1 MTKCSTAARFRSTC
15 SIPAPTSGSRNRRRT
30 SKARG
35 NGERLRCAI
44 FNISYCSSAL
54 FQGMAT
60 SAEGSKPAV
69 KVFVA
74 TTVMLTF
81 ISFWRASAIVLAD
94 LASSAYYAGGDAE
107 KVIGKSAPWFI
118 LGVMLFSYAVRALYI
133 ESSSMFVRGGV
144 YRVVKEAMGGTLA
157 KFSVSALLF
166 DYVLTGP
173 ISAVSAGQYLAGFIK
188 DMGDYFHRPLHF
200 SDDHFAAGLAV
211 LVVFYF
217 WWKNTQGMHESSQK
231 ALQIMIITTVMVVI
245 LIIWCTITVLRAPI
259 QLPPSPL
266 QPGVIP
272 LNKESLGWLNGT
284 WFAHLTWII
293 LFVGFGH
300 SVLAMSGEETLAQV
314 NREIEHPKLKNL
326 EKTGLVIFVYSLLFT
341 SLVSVFAVMM
351 IPDKVRPDYFANLI
365 GGIAMYLAG
374 PIVLKLLFHGFVV
387 VVGVLILAGAQNTSI
402 VGANGVL
409 NRVAEDGVLTD
420 WFQKPQPKY
429 GTSYRIINMI
439 VGMQLL
445 TIILSKGNV
454 YVLAGLYAFGVI
466 WSFALKSLA
475 VLVLRYTEPENR
487 QWKVPGNVHVG
498 GKEVPLGLILISAV
512 LLITAL
518 VNLFTKSEATIA
530 GVTFSAVFFALFTYS
545 EHRVAKERHGKP
557 ENLDQFRVY
566 GNQELGS
573 GALGVRP
580 GNILVA
586 VRDPRNLYYLRDV
599 LRNTDTNRQDVVVM
613 TARLYHRE
621 HSFSGSAVVEASQVF
636 DHYEQEL
643 FTAAVAVAEKEG
655 KPVSLLVVPATDVFE
670 AIIVTAQRLDASR
683 IVCGFSNKLT
693 PDEQAKS
700 LGDAWE
706 RLPEPRPRLILE
718 IHEPNGKIHEYPLG
732 PHAPRMRTQDLELM
746 HKVWLDITS
755 DPKYCGAHHYHI
767 VAVALEELRRELNS
781 DQRSEILQK
790 LLDEMHR
797 DEAPG
802 RG

>member
-1 MTKCSTAARFRSTC
+1 MSSSIQARR
-15 SIPAPTSGSRNRRRT
+15 
-30 SKARG
+30 
-35 NGERLRCAI
+35 
-44 FNISYCSSAL
+44 
-54 FQGMAT
+54 
-60 SAEGSKPAV
+60 PAV

-81 ISFWRASAIVLAD
+81 ISFWRAAAIVLSD

-118 LGVMLFSYAVRALYI
+118 LAVMLFSYAVRALYI
-133 ESSSMFVRGGV
+133 ESSAMFVRGGV

-173 ISAVSAGQYLAGFIK
+173 ISAVSAGQYLAGFIDDIGK
-188 DMGDYFHRPLHF
+188 YMHHPMVF
-200 SDDHFAAGLAV
+200 SQDHFAAVFAI
-211 LVVFYF
+211 LVVIYF
-217 WWKNTQGMHESSQK
+217 WWKNIQGIHESSEK

-245 LIIWCTITVLRAPI
+245 LIVWCTITVFRVPI
-259 QLPPSPL
+259 QIPPNPL
-266 QPGVIP
+266 HPGVMR
-272 LNKESLGWLNGT
+272 LNKESLGWLDGT
-284 WFAHLTWII
+284 WFSHLTMII

-326 EKTGLVIFVYSLLFT
+326 EKTGLVIFIYSLLFT
-341 SLVSVFAVMM
+341 SLVSFFAVMI
-351 IPDKVRPDYFANLI
+351 IPDGVRHDYFANLI
-365 GGIAMYLAG
+365 GGITMYLVG
-374 PIVLKLLFHGFVV
+374 PEPLKLIFHAFVV
-387 VVGVLILAGAQNTSI
+387 LVGVLILAGAQNTAI

-420 WFQKPQPKY
+420 WFQKPQKRY
-429 GTSYRIINMI
+429 GTSYRIINLI
-439 VGMQLL
+439 VLMQLV
-445 TIILSKGNV
+445 TIIASRGNV
-454 YVLAGLYAFGVI
+454 YILAALYAFGVI

-487 QWKVPGNVHVG
+487 QWKVPGNLHIG
-498 GKEVPLGLILISAV
+498 GKEVPLGLIAISTV
-512 LLITAL
+512 LLLTAL

-530 GVTFSAVFFALFTYS
+530 GVAFSAVFFAIFTYS
-545 EHRVAKERHGKP
+545 ERRVIKQRHGKP

-599 LRNTDTNRQDVVVM
+599 LRTTDTARQDVVVM

-621 HSFSGSAVVEASQVF
+621 HTFSGSTVIDASQVF

-643 FTAAVAVAEKEG
+643 FTGAVAVAEKEG

-670 AIIVTAQRLDASR
+670 SIIVTAQRLDSVR
-683 IVCGFSNKLT
+683 IVCGLSNKLT
-693 PDEQAKS
+693 TDEQAK
-700 LGDAWE
+700 LTGDAWE
-706 RLPEPRPRLILE
+706 RLPEPRPRLVLE
-718 IHEPNGKIHEYPLG
+718 IHSPSGSVHEYALG
-732 PHAPRMRTQDLELM
+732 PHTPRLRTQDVELM

-767 VAVALEELRRELNS
+767 VALALEELQRELKS
-781 DQRSEILQK
+781 DQRAELLTK
-790 LLDEMHR
+790 LLEEIHR
-797 DEAPG
+797 SDPTKTN
-802 RG
+802 

>member
-1 MTKCSTAARFRSTC
+1 MSWSTQNVGR
-15 SIPAPTSGSRNRRRT
+15 PT
-30 SKARG
+30 
-35 NGERLRCAI
+35 
-44 FNISYCSSAL
+44 
-54 FQGMAT
+54 
-60 SAEGSKPAV
+60 V

-81 ISFWRASAIVLAD
+81 ISFWRAAAIVLSD

-118 LGVMLFSYAVRALYI
+118 LAVMLFSYAVRALYI

-173 ISAVSAGQYLAGFIK
+173 ISAVSAGQYLAGFIE
-188 DMGDYFHRPLHF
+188 DISSYLHHPLTF
-200 SDDHFAAGLAV
+200 SGDHFAAAFAV
-211 LVVFYF
+211 IIVVYF
-217 WWKNTQGMHESSQK
+217 WWKNIQGIHESSQK
-231 ALQIMIITTVMVVI
+231 ALQIMAITTVMVVI
-245 LIIWCTITVLRAPI
+245 LIVWCTITALRVPVEI
-259 QLPPSPL
+259 PPNPL
-266 QPGVIP
+266 HLGVMK
-272 LNKESLGWLNGT
+272 LNKESLGWLFGT
-284 WFAHLTWII
+284 PLAHLTWII
-293 LFVGFGH
+293 MFVGFGH

-341 SLVSVFAVMM
+341 SLVSFFAVMI
-351 IPDKVRPDYFANLI
+351 IPDGVRHNYFANLI
-365 GGIAMYLAG
+365 GGITMYLVG
-374 PIVLKLLFHGFVV
+374 PMSLKLLFHAFVV
-387 VVGVLILAGAQNTSI
+387 LVGVLILAGAQNTAI

-409 NRVAEDGVLTD
+409 NRVAEDGVLTP
-420 WFQKPQPKY
+420 WFQKPHTRY
-429 GTSYRIINMI
+429 GTSHRIINLI
-439 VGMQLL
+439 AGMQLL

-487 QWKVPGNVHVG
+487 EWKVPGNFHFA
-498 GKEVPLGLILISAV
+498 GKEIPIGLLMISAV
-512 LLITAL
+512 LLLTAI

-530 GVTFSAVFFALFTYS
+530 GVTFSLVFFAIFTYS
-545 EHRVAKERHGKP
+545 ERRVARARHGKP
-557 ENLDQFRVY
+557 ENLDQFRIY

-599 LRNTDTNRQDVVVM
+599 LHSTNTLRQDVVVM

-621 HSFSGSAVVEASQVF
+621 HSFSGSAVMDASQVF

-670 AIIVTAQRLDASR
+670 AIIVTAMRLDSTR
-683 IVCGFSNKLT
+683 IVCGLSNKLT
-693 PDEQAKS
+693 TDEQAK
-700 LGDAWE
+700 LTGDAWE
-706 RLPEPRPRLILE
+706 RLPEPRPPLALE
-718 IHEPNGKIHEYPLG
+718 IHAPNGSVYEYSLG
-732 PHAPRMRTQDLELM
+732 PHTPRLRPQDLELI
-746 HKVWLDITS
+746 HKVWLDVTS
-755 DPKYCGAHHYHI
+755 DPKYAGVHHYHI
-767 VAVALEELRRELNS
+767 VALALEELKRELNS
-781 DQRSEILQK
+781 SERAEVLAK

-797 DEAPG
+797 DG
-802 RG
+802 HLQR